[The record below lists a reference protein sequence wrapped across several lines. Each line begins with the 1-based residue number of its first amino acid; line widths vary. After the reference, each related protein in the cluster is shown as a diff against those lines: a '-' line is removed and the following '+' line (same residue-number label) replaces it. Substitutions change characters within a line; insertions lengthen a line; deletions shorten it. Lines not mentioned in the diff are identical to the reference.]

1 MSGIIVNVPE
11 MVSFTQ
17 DNQVAEYFQ
26 AADQGDLE
34 KVKTFIAENKGK
46 VGMQL
51 FSTSWNPNQI
61 LK

>member
-34 KVKTFIAENKGK
+34 KIKTFIAKNKGK

-51 FSTSWNPNQI
+51 FST
-61 LK
+61 L